1 MGPSLS
7 PRRPLPG
14 LFAIALLLGC
24 GESTINPVPIASV
37 MVSPDTATLHVG
49 VTRQLTATPLDAAGN
64 PLPDRTV
71 AWISSDTTAARVDT
85 SGIVTALA
93 PGGVQISATSDGV
106 AGHASLAVIPV
117 PVASVALQ
125 VDTATLLAGA
135 THQMEATLRDAGG
148 NLLSDRTITWSSS
161 NEEVATVSA
170 SGLVRGISAGATTVT
185 ASSEGQ
191 QATAQITVE
200 RSDPAKVS
208 VVFHYQTHPVEVG
221 STVPAVATV
230 TDASGRLVPGTPV
243 SVAVERGESAPA
255 SGITDAA
262 GQFLFQW
269 TMPTTLP
276 PIDPSEVSLTGPIRW
291 DTRPADTI
299 DVVVTAG
306 GASER
311 SRLIV
316 APGAPIGIL
325 PFDPATATMKVGD
338 PYMVIRGY
346 LTTFDQ
352 YDNAWN
358 VLPVLSVTDDRED
371 ADVVR
376 VFAIVF
382 RCTPWPCNHGV
393 QPEAPGVA
401 EIIQTY
407 ASFTSTLRVTVLP
420 PDS

>member
-1 MGPSLS
+1 
-7 PRRPLPG
+7 
-14 LFAIALLLGC
+14 
-24 GESTINPVPIASV
+24 
-37 MVSPDTATLHVG
+37 
-49 VTRQLTATPLDAAGN
+49 
-64 PLPDRTV
+64 
-71 AWISSDTTAARVDT
+71 
-85 SGIVTALA
+85 
-93 PGGVQISATSDGV
+93 
-106 AGHASLAVIPV
+106 
-117 PVASVALQ
+117 
-125 VDTATLLAGA
+125 
-135 THQMEATLRDAGG
+135 
-148 NLLSDRTITWSSS
+148 
-161 NEEVATVSA
+161 
-170 SGLVRGISAGATTVT
+170 
-185 ASSEGQ
+185 
-191 QATAQITVE
+191 
-200 RSDPAKVS
+200 
-208 VVFHYQTHPVEVG
+208 VFHYQTHPVEVG

-243 SVAVERGESAPA
+243 SVAVERGEAAPA

-262 GQFLFQW
+262 GRFLFQW